1 MNKIAIASIAN
12 EHVDEHFGN
21 AKYWQ
26 IYEKI
31 DGKFVFLEQRL
42 TSSYCKG
49 SCEGGFEHIVSK
61 LGDCDGI
68 FVAKIGE
75 HAAAVMLEKGKRVFT
90 CNMAAVEDLIEEIGE
105 YDDDY

>member
-1 MNKIAIASIAN
+1 MNKIAIASIGN
-12 EHVDEHFGN
+12 EYVDQHFGN

-31 DGKFVFLEQRL
+31 GEEYIFLEQRL

-49 SCEGGFEHIVSK
+49 SCEGGFEHIISK
-61 LGDCDGI
+61 LNDCDGI

-75 HAAAVMLEKGKRVFT
+75 QAAAVMLEKGKRVFT
-90 CNMAAVEDLIEEIGE
+90 CNMAAVEDLIEELRE
-105 YDDDY
+105 NDDY